1 MIINRSVKSEGKGTR
16 TIQYP
21 DEQIEGTTV
30 LERDGRV
37 SVGGGHAFMFA
48 YAPRPPRPPTLGRG
62 YQPVMGDLDDAQDQ
76 CVGYRKDRI

>member
-1 MIINRSVKSEGKGTR
+1 MIIDRSVKSEGKGTR

-37 SVGGGHAFMFA
+37 SVGGRAFMFA
-48 YAPRPPRPPTLGRG
+48 YAPRPPTLGRG
-62 YQPVMGDLDDAQDQ
+62 YQLVMGVLDDAQDQ